1 MERGMI
7 SLTFHFEIPESK
19 LSHQFP
25 KVENESVIPLFPGTY
40 SQISNKLANP
50 FQFYLLLLRNS

>member
-1 MERGMI
+1 MI

-40 SQISNKLANP
+40 SQIPNKLANP